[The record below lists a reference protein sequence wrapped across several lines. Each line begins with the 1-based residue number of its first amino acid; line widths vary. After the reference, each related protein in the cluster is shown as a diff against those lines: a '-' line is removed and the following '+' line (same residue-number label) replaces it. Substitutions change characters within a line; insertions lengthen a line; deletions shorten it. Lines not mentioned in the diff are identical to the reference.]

1 MSSDYIIDIKKAR
14 QAARLT
20 QEQAAE
26 AVGIS
31 VESWKAY
38 EYSQRIPPRE
48 TMLRICEATGCDWL
62 ALEWMRCSCEGMNV
76 LPDGI
81 TVQGIATAALQLT
94 LACEQF
100 YDKHCLRRLMEI
112 ASDGKID
119 SCEWPDFRDIVD
131 AMDRINRCMLQ
142 VKFTED
148 AAKKETAP
156 MVAHRSCFAS
166 GRQTENDHKFII
178 AQPAGNA
185 RSNFAGREVYSL

>member
-1 MSSDYIIDIKKAR
+1 MSREYTIDIKKAR
-14 QAARLT
+14 QTARLT

-26 AVGIS
+26 AAGIS

-38 EYSQRIPPRE
+38 EYGQRVPPRE
-48 TMLRICEATGCDWL
+48 TMLRICEATSCDWL
-62 ALEWMRCSCEGMNV
+62 ALEWMRSNCEGMNV
-76 LPDGI
+76 LPEGI

-112 ASDGKID
+112 ASDGQID
-119 SCEWPDFRDIVD
+119 SGEWADFKDIVD

-148 AAKKETAP
+148 ASKKETAP
-156 MVAHRSCFAS
+156 MLAHRSCFAS
-166 GRQTENDHKFII
+166 GRQTENDCTFII
-178 AQPAGNA
+178 PQPAGKS
-185 RSNFAGREVYSL
+185 RSNFAGREVSSL

>member
-1 MSSDYIIDIKKAR
+1 MSDKYTIDIKKAR

-38 EYSQRIPPRE
+38 EYGQRVPPRE
-48 TMLRICEATGCDWL
+48 TMLRICEETGCDWL
-62 ALEWMRCSCEGMNV
+62 ALQWMQASSNGMDV

-81 TVQGIATAALQLT
+81 TVQGLATAVLQLVV
-94 LACEQF
+94 ACNQLQE
-100 YDKHCLRRLMEI
+100 KHCVHRLMEI

-119 SCEWPDFRDIVD
+119 CAEWSDFKDIID
-131 AMDRINRCMLQ
+131 ALDNITRCTLQ

-148 AAKKETAP
+148 LTKKETAP

-166 GRQTENDHKFII
+166 GRKTENDCKTII
-178 AQPAGNA
+178 AHPAGIA
-185 RSNFAGREVYSL
+185 RSNFAKREVISL